1 MKSILSKKGPEK
13 KLLVSLKRWS
23 GRNSSGRITVRHRG
37 GGVKRLYRIVE
48 FGQDKLG
55 QKAKIISLEYDP
67 YRSAFIA
74 LVEYADKDRKYILA
88 PKDLKV
94 GDEII
99 FAENAEIKPGNRAKL
114 KNIPVGTM
122 VFNIELTPGQG
133 GQLAKSAGTM
143 AKVQGSEGK
152 FVQIELPSKETR
164 LILGECFATIGQVGH
179 QEHRFEQ
186 AGKAG
191 LRKAGKAGSRRRKGW
206 RPSVRG
212 SAMNPPDHPHGGGE
226 GRTPIGMPYPKTPW
240 GKPARGVRTRQKRK
254 WTDKFIVKRR
264 K

>member
-13 KLLVSLKRWS
+13 KLLVSLKRWA

-122 VFNIELTPGQG
+122 VFNIELTPGKG
-133 GQLAKSAGTM
+133 GKLVRSGGSFAEVLAQEENYVNLKM
-143 AKVQGSEGK
+143 
-152 FVQIELPSKETR
+152 PSTEVRRFKN
-164 LILGECFATIGQVGH
+164 ECF
-179 QEHRFEQ
+179 
-186 AGKAG
+186 
-191 LRKAGKAGSRRRKGW
+191 
-206 RPSVRG
+206 
-212 SAMNPPDHPHGGGE
+212 
-226 GRTPIGMPYPKTPW
+226 
-240 GKPARGVRTRQKRK
+240 
-254 WTDKFIVKRR
+254 
-264 K
+264 